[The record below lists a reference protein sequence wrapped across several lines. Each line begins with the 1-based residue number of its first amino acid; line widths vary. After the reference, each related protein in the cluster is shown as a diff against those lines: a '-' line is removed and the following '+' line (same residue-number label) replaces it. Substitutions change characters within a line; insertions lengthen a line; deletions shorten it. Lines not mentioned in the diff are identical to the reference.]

1 MVRFVSAGLI
11 LSLALFVPTSVIA
24 QKGKTATSTRGT
36 DAEYAYLN
44 KMKEVVGKITFTSP
58 TSNSLTFAVE
68 TSHYEANPQA
78 NKGNNNNNNGGRPS
92 AFRGG
97 RNTQVQQRY
106 NNNNNNRRPGSNNS
120 RSGFRGGAG
129 NSAAMQQQAR
139 MMQQLQQAQ
148 QAQIQAYMKAIQQAQ
163 QNVAK
168 GLAPNGAKLVT
179 ESKEFDIPVSE
190 KVITRRM
197 TLPADYDDKGNLKTY
212 SKEELAKLKGTDN
225 RPGYA
230 ARIDDLQPGAQV
242 KLFLAPGKAEA
253 GGVAKPTVTMV
264 LILAEPASG
273 LGGPAA
279 PGKKK

>member
-1 MVRFVSAGLI
+1 MVRIVSAGLI
-11 LSLALFVPTSVIA
+11 LSLALFVPSSVIA
-24 QKGKTATSTRGT
+24 QKGKGTPTSTRGT

-78 NKGNNNNNNGGRPS
+78 NKGNTNNNNGGRPS

-106 NNNNNNRRPGSNNS
+106 NNNNRRPGNNNNN
-120 RSGFRGGAG
+120 RGGFRGGAG
-129 NSAAMQQQAR
+129 NSAAMQQAR
-139 MMQQLQQAQ
+139 MMQQLQ

-168 GLAPNGAKLVT
+168 GLAPNGMKIVT
-179 ESKEFDIPVSE
+179 ESKEFDIPLSE

-212 SKEELAKLKGTDN
+212 SKEEMAKLKGSEN

-242 KLFLAPGKAEA
+242 KLFLTPGRAEA

-273 LGGPAA
+273 LGAAA